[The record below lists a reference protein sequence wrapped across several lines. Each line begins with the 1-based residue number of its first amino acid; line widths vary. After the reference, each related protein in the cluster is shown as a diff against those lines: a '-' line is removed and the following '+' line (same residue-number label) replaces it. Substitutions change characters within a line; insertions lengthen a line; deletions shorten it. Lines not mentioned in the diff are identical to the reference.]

1 MAWIGPLLIGI
12 LASLIV
18 AIVIEL
24 IKYRNSRF
32 HVSAKLK
39 SFQSYSSYTEGDVG
53 ILVTYKSQLVE
64 SSITVLH
71 IALVNDGKKDIMFS
85 THFSEDVVIRANE
98 GSRIIAA
105 SVERNAIC
113 PAVSLNVD
121 GSVSLSWEI
130 IKVGEEID
138 LELVICPAS
147 KTEEKM
153 NALRCFNLLGFEVRS
168 DCLEKIVPEREESP
182 KEQDMYRQ
190 RNHMKVML
198 SMMWMVSF
206 LMVFYSMLFST
217 RYNVMVNGENIE
229 DAAVMFSSPIGKYI
243 IIPNHGKALYA
254 DPFEFEKGS
263 LTVSAPDKKLRVL
276 NSIIEVYSVVIFLSS
291 IVFYVIMNIVFRRRR
306 RILARS

>member
-1 MAWIGPLLIGI
+1 

-24 IKYRNSRF
+24 IEYRNSRF

-39 SFQSYSSYTEGDVG
+39 SLRSYSSYTEGNVG
-53 ILVTYKSQLVE
+53 IQVTYKSQLVE
-64 SSITVLH
+64 SSIAVLH

-85 THFSEDVVIRANE
+85 AHFSEDIVIRANG

-113 PAVSLNVD
+113 PAVSLNAD

-130 IKVGEEID
+130 LKVGEEID

-147 KTEEKM
+147 NTEEKL

-168 DCLEKIVPEREESP
+168 DCLEKIVPEREESQ
-182 KEQDMYRQ
+182 KEQDMYRR

-206 LMVFYSMLFST
+206 LMMLYGMMFSM
-217 RYNVMVNGENIE
+217 RYNVIVNGEIIE
-229 DAAVMFSSPIGKYI
+229 DAAVLFSSPIGKYI
-243 IIPNHGKALYA
+243 ISPNHGKTVYA
-254 DPFEFEKGS
+254 DPSEFEKGS
-263 LTVSAPDKKLRVL
+263 LTVSSPDKKLQVL
-276 NSIIEVYSVVIFLSS
+276 NSITVILSVVIFLSS
-291 IVFYVIMNIVFRRRR
+291 IVFYIIMNIVYRRRR
-306 RILARS
+306 RTLAER